1 MGHFLRSGDT
11 TQFIKN
17 CHLKVTID
25 SLSGK
30 QFASYF
36 VHENPKQHQTFV
48 QQRQLL
54 NWRNQMHNTQRT
66 FLKSKAVSILLQ
78 LAAFIAIFMVLTAH
92 AERANAQAANH
103 YTSQEII
110 DAGHNFF
117 GKTSGSLAAAVERTF
132 AKYGLPNG
140 YILGEGAGGAFI
152 GGLQYGEGQIYT
164 KNAGDHKVFW
174 QGPSIGWDY
183 GLDGNRAMMLVY
195 NLADIPSLYKRY
207 YGVSGS
213 AFLVGGVSVTALTN
227 QGVHLIP
234 IKTGVGV
241 RLGANIGYLKLT
253 DRPRVNPF

>member
-1 MGHFLRSGDT
+1 M
-11 TQFIKN
+11 Q
-17 CHLKVTID
+17 
-25 SLSGK
+25 
-30 QFASYF
+30 
-36 VHENPKQHQTFV
+36 
-48 QQRQLL
+48 
-54 NWRNQMHNTQRT
+54 NTQKTR
-66 FLKSKAVSILLQ
+66 FKAGLTSLLIQ
-78 LAAFIAIFMVLTAH
+78 LAAFIALFSVLIAH
-92 AERANAQAANH
+92 SDRANAQASNH
-103 YTSQEII
+103 YTAQEIV

-117 GKTSGSLAAAVERTF
+117 GKTSGALAAAFEKTF
-132 AKYGLPNG
+132 ARYGLPNG
-140 YILGEGAGGAFI
+140 YILGEEAGGAFI
-152 GGLQYGEGQIYT
+152 GGLRYGEGQIFT

-183 GLDGNRAMMLVY
+183 GLDGNRTMMLVY

-213 AFLVGGVSVTALTN
+213 AYLIGGVGVTALTN